1 MDNIV
6 FANPGFLY
14 LFIAIALMIAWYF
27 LLGKKATATISVSGF
42 EGFTDKTSGLKVHL
56 RHILFAFRMIA
67 LSLLIIALARPQST
81 NRWEKVTTE
90 GIDIVMAMDISGSMR
105 AMDFK
110 PNRLEAAKI
119 MGAEFVNSRPDD
131 RFGLVV
137 FAGESFTQCP
147 LTTDMAVVSNFMNEL
162 DFGMVEDGTAIGM
175 GLATA
180 VNRLKD
186 SKTESKVVIL
196 LTDGVNNQG
205 EIGPLTAAEL
215 ASTYGIRVYTIGIGT
230 KGMAPYPVQDIFGRT
245 VVQKMAVEI
254 DEDVLKK
261 IAVLTSGKYFR
272 ATDNNKLREIYG
284 EIDAMEKTQLDVK
297 QFSKRKE
304 EYFPLLLLS
313 IIFLGLEVIL
323 RYTIF
328 RTIP

>member
-1 MDNIV
+1 MDNII
-6 FANPGFLY
+6 FANPGFFY
-14 LFIAIALMIAWYF
+14 LFIVIGLMLVWYV
-27 LLGKKATATISVSGF
+27 LSGRKATATISVSGF
-42 EGFTDKTSGLKVHL
+42 EGFSEKSAGWKVYL
-56 RHILFAFRMIA
+56 RHLLFAFRILA
-67 LSLLIIALARPQST
+67 LSFIIVALARPQST
-81 NRWEKVTTE
+81 NRWEKISTE

-110 PNRLEAAKI
+110 PNRLEAAKE

-147 LTTDMAVVSNFMNEL
+147 LTTDKAVVSNFMNEL

-186 SKTESKVVIL
+186 SKTESKVIIL

-215 ASTYGIRVYTIGIGT
+215 ASTYGIRVYTIGIGSM
-230 KGMAPYPVQDIFGRT
+230 GQAPYPVQDVFGRT
-245 VVQKMAVEI
+245 VVQKMQVEI

-261 IAVLTSGKYFR
+261 IAITTSGKYFR
-272 ATDNNKLREIYG
+272 ATDNNKLREIYS
-284 EIDAMEKTQLDVK
+284 EIDSMEKTQLDVK
-297 QFSKRKE
+297 QFSKRKD

-313 IIFLGLEVIL
+313 ILFIGLEVIL
-323 RYTIF
+323 RYTLF

>member
-6 FANPGFLY
+6 FDNPVFFY
-14 LFIAIALMIAWYF
+14 LFIIVGLMIIWYIIS
-27 LLGKKATATISVSGF
+27 GRKSSASISVSGF
-42 EGFTDKTSGLKVHL
+42 EGFSKNPGGLRVHL
-56 RHILFAFRMIA
+56 RHILFIFRIIAF
-67 LSLLIIALARPQST
+67 SLLIIALARPQST

-110 PNRLEAAKI
+110 PNRLEAAKEVGI
-119 MGAEFVNSRPDD
+119 EFVSSRPDD

-137 FAGESFTQCP
+137 FSGESFTQCP
-147 LTTDMAVVSNFMNEL
+147 LTTDQAVVTNFLNEL

-180 VNRLKD
+180 VNRIKD
-186 SKTESKVVIL
+186 SKTESRIIIL

-205 EIGPLTAAEL
+205 EIGPITAAEL
-215 ASTYGIRVYTIGIGT
+215 AASFGIRVYTIGVGSRGT
-230 KGMAPYPVQDIFGRT
+230 APFPVQDVFGRT
-245 VVQKMAVEI
+245 VVQQMEVEI
-254 DEDVLKK
+254 DEEVLQK
-261 IAVLTSGKYFR
+261 ISVLTNGKYFR
-272 ATDNNKLREIYG
+272 ATDNNKLREIYE

-297 QFSKRKE
+297 QFSKRKD
-304 EYFPLLLLS
+304 EYFPLVL
-313 IIFLGLEVIL
+313 LGLILLGMEVIL

>member
-6 FANPGFLY
+6 FANPSFFY
-14 LFIAIALMIAWYF
+14 LFIAIGLILVWYI
-27 LLGKKATATISVSGF
+27 LSGRKATATITVSGF
-42 EGFTDKTSGLKVHL
+42 EGFSEKSTGWKIHL
-56 RHILFAFRMIA
+56 RHLLFAFRIIA
-67 LSLLIIALARPQST
+67 LSLLILALSRPQST
-81 NRWEKVTTE
+81 NRWEKISTE
-90 GIDIVMAMDISGSMR
+90 GIDIVMAMDISGSMM

-110 PNRLEAAKI
+110 PNRLEAAKE

-131 RFGLVV
+131 RFALVV

-147 LTTDMAVVSNFMNEL
+147 LTTDKAVVSNFMKDL

-180 VNRLKD
+180 VNRIKD

-215 ASTYGIRVYTIGIGT
+215 ASTYGIRVYTIGVGSM
-230 KGMAPYPVQDIFGRT
+230 GQAPYPVQDVFGRT
-245 VVQKMAVEI
+245 VVKKMQVEI
-254 DEDVLKK
+254 DEEVLKK

-272 ATDNNKLREIYG
+272 ATDNNKLREIYS
-284 EIDAMEKTQLDVK
+284 EIDSMEKTQLDVK
-297 QFSKRKE
+297 QFSKRKD

-313 IIFLGLEVIL
+313 IVSIGLEVIL
-323 RYTIF
+323 RYTLF

>member
-6 FANPGFLY
+6 FASPGFFY
-14 LFIAIALMIAWYF
+14 LFIAIGLILIWYVF
-27 LLGKKATATISVSGF
+27 SGRKATATISVSGF
-42 EGFTDKTSGLKVHL
+42 EGFSEKSAGWKVYL
-56 RHILFAFRMIA
+56 RHMLFAFRILA
-67 LSLLIIALARPQST
+67 LSLLVVALARPQST
-81 NRWEKVTTE
+81 NSWEKVSTE

-110 PNRLEAAKI
+110 PNRLEAAKE

-147 LTTDMAVVSNFMNEL
+147 LTTDKAVVSNFMNEL

-186 SKTESKVVIL
+186 SKTESKVIIL

-215 ASTYGIRVYTIGIGT
+215 ASTYGIRVYTIGVGSM
-230 KGMAPYPVQDIFGRT
+230 GQAPYPVQDVFGRT
-245 VVQKMAVEI
+245 VVQKMQVEI

-261 IAVLTSGKYFR
+261 IAITTSGKYFR

-284 EIDAMEKTQLDVK
+284 EIDSMEKTQLDVK
-297 QFSKRKE
+297 QFSKRKD
-304 EYFPLLLLS
+304 EYFPLLIFALLF
-313 IIFLGLEVIL
+313 IGLEVIL
-323 RYTIF
+323 RYTLF

>member
-6 FANPGFLY
+6 FENPGFFY
-14 LFIAIALMIAWYF
+14 LFIVVGLMIAWYA
-27 LLGKKATATISVSGF
+27 LRGRKATASMAVSGL
-42 EGFTDKTSGLKVHL
+42 EGFSDKSAGWRAHL
-56 RHILFAFRMIA
+56 RHSLFVLRVLV
-67 LSLLIIALARPQST
+67 LSLVIIALARPQST

-90 GIDIVMAMDISGSMR
+90 GIDIVMAIDISGSMQ

-110 PNRLEAAKI
+110 PDRLEAAKEVGI
-119 MGAEFVNSRPDD
+119 EFVASRPDD

-147 LTTDMAVVSNFMNEL
+147 LTTDKAVVTNFLNEL

-180 VNRLKD
+180 VNRIKD
-186 SKTESKVVIL
+186 SKTESKVIIL
-196 LTDGVNNQG
+196 LTDGVNNRG
-205 EIGPLTAAEL
+205 EVGPITAAEL
-215 ASTYGIRVYTIGIGT
+215 AAAYGIRVYTIGVGSRGT
-230 KGMAPYPVQDIFGRT
+230 APFPAQDMFGRR
-245 VVQKMAVEI
+245 VVQQMQVEI
-254 DEDVLKK
+254 DEEVLEK

-297 QFSKRKE
+297 QFSKKKD
-304 EYFPLLLLS
+304 EYFPLLLLA
-313 IIFLGLEVIL
+313 ILLLGLEIVL
-323 RYTIF
+323 RYTLF